1 LFQLTVPI
9 AATFSY
15 NLNLQIFPNNNAQ
28 NAIRYV
34 WDANNVGCANLNEV
48 DGSGLGLIGGSLY
61 GCDDPEAINYN
72 PDMEPGGTCYY
83 LGCTDDAALNYDPQA
98 NLDNGMCVFQEI
110 TNNNCQNPIILIENE
125 PVVFSNF
132 GGQLGGVPA
141 GCWTDQNINAAAW
154 AHYETETG
162 DFVVFVEDSEITLD
176 IAVYDA
182 CSGSQVACTE
192 GVSTGD
198 YFHLPDLIPA
208 LTYIL
213 VFESN
218 DNGAFEV
225 LILEGTP
232 GCTDENASNFNA
244 DAAVDDGSCEYIGC
258 MDPQAC
264 NYSPYF
270 QVDDGSCDYQ
280 SIVIGTVYSDLNG
293 NGFYDNNFFYHDP
306 VLQGQQ
312 ILIAETGEILF
323 SDSDGAFS
331 FTVPEGETY
340 TLTLI
345 DTDNIFTPFPDT
357 QDVPIFGANQCD
369 TYNLTFGMSSEAGIE
384 ALGIFSGAYI
394 STIHCYNGKILNFY
408 LYNLGDQ
415 PFDGTINM
423 TFDPVL
429 QAEPHDENIAPTSFG
444 PGIVTWEFEDQMP
457 GEYLTYSCHI
467 IGPGVDYMNDIFGL
481 NADLTLYDDN
491 QNLVYNLHWQGHAHV
506 MCAYDP
512 NDKQATP
519 VGYAEPH
526 FILPDEEMEY
536 KIRFQNTGNAPAEY
550 VIITDTLDVNTL
562 DISSFQPVISSHNVS
577 TSLLPNGL
585 VTFTFNNINLPDSAS
600 DPLGSEGFVVYRIR
614 PRLDIS
620 PGTEINNTAY
630 IYFEQNPPII
640 TNTTWHTIYDCS
652 ELELLDGSETAICP
666 EGNAS
671 LEISYPYVE
680 SLEWSINGD
689 DAGSGNTILF
699 NGLEP
704 GDYEIELIAANPLCS
719 ASSNASLHVWE
730 SPTVSISENQALITA
745 TSGYESYQWYFEGE
759 IIDGA
764 NASTLIAEESGD
776 YAVAITD
783 SNGCTSM
790 SDELFVTIIG
800 IDENQIGFIAL
811 YPNPMKDFATIQ
823 FATESN
829 NRIVRILDVLGKEI
843 STPELA
849 NSSVFHLE
857 RNALP
862 AGNYLIEIKE
872 NNQITYLNLMVE

>member
-1 LFQLTVPI
+1 
-9 AATFSY
+9 
-15 NLNLQIFPNNNAQ
+15 
-28 NAIRYV
+28 
-34 WDANNVGCANLNEV
+34 
-48 DGSGLGLIGGSLY
+48 
-61 GCDDPEAINYN
+61 
-72 PDMEPGGTCYY
+72 
-83 LGCTDDAALNYDPQA
+83 
-98 NLDNGMCVFQEI
+98 
-110 TNNNCQNPIILIENE
+110 
-125 PVVFSNF
+125 
-132 GGQLGGVPA
+132 
-141 GCWTDQNINAAAW
+141 
-154 AHYETETG
+154 
-162 DFVVFVEDSEITLD
+162 
-176 IAVYDA
+176 
-182 CSGSQVACTE
+182 
-192 GVSTGD
+192 
-198 YFHLPDLIPA
+198 
-208 LTYIL
+208 
-213 VFESN
+213 
-218 DNGAFEV
+218 
-225 LILEGTP
+225 
-232 GCTDENASNFNA
+232 
-244 DAAVDDGSCEYIGC
+244 
-258 MDPQAC
+258 
-264 NYSPYF
+264 
-270 QVDDGSCDYQ
+270 
-280 SIVIGTVYSDLNG
+280 
-293 NGFYDNNFFYHDP
+293 
-306 VLQGQQ
+306 
-312 ILIAETGEILF
+312 
-323 SDSDGAFS
+323 
-331 FTVPEGETY
+331 
-340 TLTLI
+340 
-345 DTDNIFTPFPDT
+345 
-357 QDVPIFGANQCD
+357 
-369 TYNLTFGMSSEAGIE
+369 
-384 ALGIFSGAYI
+384 
-394 STIHCYNGKILNFY
+394 
-408 LYNLGDQ
+408 
-415 PFDGTINM
+415 
-423 TFDPVL
+423 
-429 QAEPHDENIAPTSFG
+429 
-444 PGIVTWEFEDQMP
+444 
-457 GEYLTYSCHI
+457 
-467 IGPGVDYMNDIFGL
+467 MNDIFGL

-730 SPTVSISENQALITA
+730 SPTVSISANQTLITA